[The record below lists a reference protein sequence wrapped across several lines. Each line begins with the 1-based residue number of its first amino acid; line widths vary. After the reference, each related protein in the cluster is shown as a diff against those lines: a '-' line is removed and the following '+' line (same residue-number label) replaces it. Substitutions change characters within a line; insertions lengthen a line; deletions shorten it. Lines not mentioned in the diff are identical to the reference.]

1 MAKILVADDSWLIR
15 QMVGKVLKAN
25 GHEVEEVVN
34 GREALERA
42 TAEPPDCILLDLL
55 MPELSGFEVL
65 EGLRQQKLAVPV
77 VVLSA
82 DIQDTSRNRCLEL
95 GASQFLNKPFDEE
108 KVLQAINQ
116 AICEKGAS

>member
-25 GHEVEEVVN
+25 GHEVEEVDN
-34 GREALERA
+34 GRRALERA
-42 TAEPPDCILLDLL
+42 IAEPPDCILLDLL

-65 EGLRQQKLAVPV
+65 EGLREQKLAVPV

-95 GASQFLNKPFDEE
+95 GAQ
-108 KVLQAINQ
+108 
-116 AICEKGAS
+116 